1 MNAGVSNLS
10 WTCQAFS
17 QMEVDALY
25 AILRLRQEVFVVEQ
39 ACAFL
44 DADGCDQQALHLA
57 GWCGREL
64 RAYARIFEPGVV
76 RAEASIG
83 RVVCAPQQRGQGIGL
98 ALMDQAV
105 AHVRK
110 FGPSVG
116 VWIGAQERLCR
127 FYAGFGF
134 VETGERYLED
144 GIWHRG
150 MQAMTSQLGRS
161 PDV

>member
-1 MNAGVSNLS
+1 MDNH
-10 WTCQAFS
+10 
-17 QMEVDALY
+17 ALY

-39 ACAFL
+39 NCAFL
-44 DADGCDQQALHLA
+44 DADGCDQQAWHLA
-57 GWCGREL
+57 GWCDSQL
-64 RAYARIFEPGVV
+64 CAYARLFAPGVV

-83 RVVCAPQQRGQGIGL
+83 RVVSAPQRRGQGLGL

-105 AHVRK
+105 AQVRT
-110 FGPSVG
+110 FGHDVP

-150 MQAMTSQLGRS
+150 MQAMTSELGR
-161 PDV
+161 